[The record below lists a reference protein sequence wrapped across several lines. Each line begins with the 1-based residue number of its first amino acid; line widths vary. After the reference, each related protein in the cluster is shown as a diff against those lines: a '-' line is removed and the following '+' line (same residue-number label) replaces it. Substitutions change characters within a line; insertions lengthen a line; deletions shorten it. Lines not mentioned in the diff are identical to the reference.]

1 MALTCWSCVRACD
14 YHLDAP
20 PQPPPPP
27 VLDKLDTKE
36 ELLPAWSTVPGGRRR
51 GTPTARPATE
61 QLTASTMTVTNAAQ
75 PVTVPTA
82 AATTSVSRDV
92 Y

>member
-1 MALTCWSCVRACD
+1 
-14 YHLDAP
+14 
-20 PQPPPPP
+20 
-27 VLDKLDTKE
+27 
-36 ELLPAWSTVPGGRRR
+36 VPGGRRR